1 MDRLFEPF
9 KNDHVFVKS
18 ELLNII
24 GPYHVK
30 KAMEFNNNSI
40 AIHIRMGDFRNP
52 DNEDVLRKGAWNYRL
67 PIQWYKNIISKIRE
81 VSDMPI
87 YIFSDAE
94 NTELK
99 EILDLDNCNRAYFG
113 SAISDMI
120 ALSRCKILVSSASTF
135 SMWASFLGQM
145 PTIWFPG
152 QMRQKLILDKKLFES
167 EIDYNDPLP
176 TSIIQLLSND

>member
-1 MDRLFEPF
+1 
-9 KNDHVFVKS
+9 
-18 ELLNII
+18 
-24 GPYHVK
+24 
-30 KAMEFNNNSI
+30 
-40 AIHIRMGDFRNP
+40 
-52 DNEDVLRKGAWNYRL
+52 
-67 PIQWYKNIISKIRE
+67 
-81 VSDMPI
+81 MPI

-94 NTELK
+94 NTELE
-99 EILDLDNCNRAYFG
+99 EILNINNCKRVYFG

-120 ALSRCKILVSSASTF
+120 ALSRCKVLVSSASTF

-152 QMRQKLILDKKLFES
+152 QMRQKLIIDKKLFEG